1 MNRVEEQP
9 HNHQQKKKKIKNR
22 KLQKKN
28 LCSNYMMQRRKN
40 VLMDVTPTPT
50 PPEERLPTPPPPVP
64 KPTEKDIFKQP
75 MPTVEE
81 SVEED
86 PEGTN
91 LIPQVAPPKKQKR
104 ACSDK
109 MKAHLARCREL
120 AKEKKAKIKAA
131 KAPPPA
137 PSVPE
142 YTPSQPINIPQR
154 PTTNWLPESAPP
166 THRPTTNAE
175 IDYDRIINGLAG
187 KMNTRQVEEDAL
199 TMLEKRIREEERAN
213 AEKKYSEYFVDAAT
227 KFKKKIY
234 TGYGRQ
240 TILGRN
246 TNKPFGAYAYD
257 KTASNPFDKCFN

>member
-1 MNRVEEQP
+1 
-9 HNHQQKKKKIKNR
+9 
-22 KLQKKN
+22 
-28 LCSNYMMQRRKN
+28 MMTRRKN

-50 PPEERLPTPPPPVP
+50 PPEERAPTPPPPIP

-75 MPTVEE
+75 LPTVEE
-81 SVEED
+81 SVEE
-86 PEGTN
+86 EIEQ
-91 LIPQVAPPKKQKR
+91 IPQVAPPKKQKR
-104 ACSDK
+104 PCTDK

-131 KAPPPA
+131 KAPPP
-137 PSVPE
+137 
-142 YTPSQPINIPQR
+142 QPMQVPQR
-154 PTTNWLPESAPP
+154 PTTNWIPDNSPP
-166 THRPTTNAE
+166 QQRPTTNVA

-187 KMNTRQVEEDAL
+187 RMNSAQVEEDAL
-199 TMLEKRIREEERAN
+199 TMLEKRIREEERAH
-213 AEKKYSEYFVDAAT
+213 AEKKYSEYFVDAAS
-227 KFKKKIY
+227 KFKKKMY